1 MSNYRT
7 PEWRWAAPGNRH
19 PLGRRTAAGMLGL
32 LSLVAMLPADGIAAT
47 AGTDLEMEISA
58 LKQRLQRLEAAYRQ
72 YRASTSNMPDPTD
85 RELGMLRG
93 KGTAASDPAEPAAAT
108 AREDASGTTGVA
120 QGSIKKRPD
129 ASKSAQA
136 VYQEQHALFERKF
149 TFEPGLSYA
158 YSDRNQ
164 ISLNGFL
171 ALDAIFLGS
180 VSVDKVKSHNFTLDL
195 TGRYG
200 LTPNT
205 QVDLNIPYLYR
216 YTVYESAGQGSVGTQ
231 YSSGSAYLSPRFRV
245 GDINGGVYYR
255 LLTESE
261 SRPDLVWNFRVKA
274 PTGSSPYGIKT
285 IRPQST
291 NSSLNYPEELPSGT
305 GTWAVS
311 TGLSLVKTTDPAI
324 LFANLGYFY
333 NLSRHFDDIS
343 SNPGQVVPGSIKLG
357 DSVQYGLGMAFALND
372 STSMSFGY
380 TQRVTFLSR
389 TKIDGQSWQDVSG
402 SEGNAAILNIGATHA
417 ISNRGSLVFGIGIG
431 LTNDAPDIQV
441 SAKLPYQF

>member
-1 MSNYRT
+1 MSDYRT
-7 PEWRWAAPGNRH
+7 PVSFRTMPGIR
-19 PLGRRTAAGMLGL
+19 PSAVRRTAGRLLGL
-32 LSLVAMLPADGIAAT
+32 ACLAVLLPAEGIAAP
-47 AGTDLEMEISA
+47 AVDDDLELEINV
-58 LKQRLQRLEAAYRQ
+58 LKQRLQHLEAAYRKF
-72 YRASTSNMPDPTD
+72 RAATPGLPAPTD
-85 RELGMLRG
+85 RELGHLRG
-93 KGTAASDPAEPAAAT
+93 KGPAPDKAVPAAAT
-108 AREDASGTTGVA
+108 TA
-120 QGSIKKRPD
+120 QPEAPADTAGDDIKKRPD

-164 ISLNGFL
+164 INLNGFL

-180 VSVDKVKSHNFTLDL
+180 VSVDKVKSHNLTLDL

-200 LTPNT
+200 LTPNI
-205 QVDLNIPYLYR
+205 QMDFNIPYLYR

-231 YSSGSAYLSPRFRV
+231 YSSGSSYLNPRFRI
-245 GDINGGVYYR
+245 GDVNAGVYYR
-255 LLTESE
+255 LLTETE
-261 SRPDLVWNFRVKA
+261 SRPDIVWNFRVKA

-291 NSSLNYPEELPSGT
+291 NSSLNYPETLPSGT
-305 GTWAVS
+305 GTWAYS

-333 NLSRHFDDIS
+333 NQPQHFNDIS
-343 SNPGQVVPGSIKLG
+343 SNPGQVVPGSVKLG
-357 DSVQYGLGMAFALND
+357 DSLQYGLGMAFALND
-372 STSMSFGY
+372 TTSMSFGY

-417 ISNRGSLVFGIGIG
+417 ISNRASLVFGLGIG